1 MLEDQI
7 AIGLGCQLD
16 VIVSF
21 QLDLS
26 LERFQVTFFEEL
38 LEVRVL
44 EGLQGRKS
52 AGATEFQ

>member
-7 AIGLGCQLD
+7 AICLGCQLD

-26 LERFQVTFFEEL
+26 LETLQVTFFEEL

-44 EGLQGRKS
+44 EGLQSRKS